1 MEKQL
6 IALNLNLSLVNEA
19 RLYKGKKGQYL
30 SAVLHLT
37 PTVDQYG
44 NNGFI
49 VESISKEERQAGQRG
64 TILGNAKILTPG
76 ADSNSVPQA
85 TAYTP
90 PTPAPSQAGAYDPA
104 EDLPF

>member
-1 MEKQL
+1 MDKQL
-6 IALNLNLSLVNEA
+6 IALNLNLSLVDKA

-44 NNGFI
+44 NNGFV

-64 TILGNAKILTPG
+64 TIIGNAKIITPAG
-76 ADSNSVPQA
+76 EQNVAPQV

-90 PTPAPSQAGAYDPA
+90 PAATAQTGAYDDD
-104 EDLPF
+104 DLPF